1 MSDFLQHEC
10 GIAMLR
16 LKQPLQYYIDKYGS
30 AFYGLNKMYLLM
42 EKQHNRGQDGAGLAN
57 IKLDVPPGKRYI
69 SRIRSVDSRPIQD
82 VFSRIM
88 PRFEGLSSEQLK
100 DSQFLQ
106 EEMAFTG
113 ELFLAHLRYGTYG
126 KNQVENC
133 HPFLRQNNWRTRN
146 LVVAGNFNMTNTDE
160 LFDKLVGLGQH
171 PKEKA
176 DTVTILERIGHF
188 VDVENQRLF
197 DQYKQEGLAN
207 EDISERIAEEIDL
220 PTVLK
225 HAANSLDGGYVMCG
239 MIGHGDAFVMR
250 DPNGIR
256 PAFFYEDDE
265 VVVITSERPVIQTA
279 FNVST
284 EDVHEIQPGHA
295 LIIKRDGTVSMPQ
308 VKQPGERKACSFE
321 RIYFSRG
328 NDQDIYTER
337 KELGRQLVPQIMEAV
352 EHDLDNTVTSFIP
365 NTAETCFYGLV
376 KGLEDHLSQ
385 AKISRIIGL
394 GANPDPDEVKS
405 ILDERARV
413 EKIAI
418 KDAKLRTFITEDANR
433 DDLVAHVYDI
443 AYGTVNPGQDNL
455 VVIDDSIVRGTTLK
469 RSILRILDRL
479 NPKRIVV
486 ASSAPQIRYP
496 DCYGIDMARLGDFV
510 AFQAAISLIKERGME
525 HLIDEV
531 YAKCKAQIELPK
543 EENTNQV
550 KAIYE
555 PFTTE
560 ELNDRISQ
568 LLTPKGMKA
577 EVKIVFQSIEGCTP
591 HARITKAI
599 GTSPVT
605 SQRPVGTRWST
616 ERSSTTSKAETT
628 GPTNAESPAAEQH
641 LRRSE
646 PSTSPRAS
654 HSRS

>member
-1 MSDFLQHEC
+1 MSDHLQHEC

-30 AFYGLNKMYLLM
+30 TFYGLNKMYLLM

-88 PRFEGLSSEQLK
+88 PRFEGLSSVQLK

-113 ELFLAHLRYGTYG
+113 EVFLAHLRYGTYG

-197 DQYKQEGLAN
+197 DQYKQEGLEN
-207 EDISERIAEEIDL
+207 EAISERIADEIDL

-265 VVVITSERPVIQTA
+265 VVVVTSERPVIQTA
-279 FNVST
+279 FNVGT
-284 EDVHEIQPGHA
+284 EDVHEIKPGHA
-295 LIIKRDGTVSMPQ
+295 LIIKRDGTVSMPE
-308 VKQPGERKACSFE
+308 VKQPGERNACSFE

-385 AKISRIIGL
+385 AKIARIIGL

-405 ILDERARV
+405 ILDERARI

-443 AYGTVNPGQDNL
+443 AYGTVNPGKDNL

-525 HLIDEV
+525 QLLDEV
-531 YAKCKAQIELPK
+531 YAKCKTQIELPK
-543 EENTNQV
+543 EENINQV

-577 EVKIVFQSIEGCTP
+577 EVKIVFQSIEGLHAACPNHQGDWYFTGDFPTP
-591 HARITKAI
+591 GGHK
-599 GTSPVT
+599 V
-605 SQRPVGTRWST
+605 V
-616 ERSSTTSKAETT
+616 
-628 GPTNAESPAAEQH
+628 N
-641 LRRSE
+641 
-646 PSTSPRAS
+646 RAFVYYVEG
-654 HSRS
+654 RNDRAY

>member
-1 MSDFLQHEC
+1 MPLNPRPQLACMSDFLQHEC

-100 DSQFLQ
+100 DARFLQ

-171 PKEKA
+171 PKEMA

-207 EDISERIAEEIDL
+207 EAISERIADEIDL

-284 EDVHEIQPGHA
+284 EDVKEIQPGHA
-295 LIIKRDGTVSMPQ
+295 LIIKRDGTVSMPL

-365 NTAETCFYGLV
+365 NTAEVCFYGLV
-376 KGLEDHLSQ
+376 QGLEDHLSQ
-385 AKISRIIGL
+385 AKTSRIIGL
-394 GANPDPDEVKS
+394 GANPDPDEIKR
-405 ILDERARV
+405 ILNERART

-496 DCYGIDMARLGDFV
+496 DCYGIDMARLGDFI

-568 LLTPKGMKA
+568 LLTPKDMKA
-577 EVKIVFQSIEGCTP
+577 EVKIVFQSIEGLHASCPNHQGDWYFTGDFPTP
-591 HARITKAI
+591 GGHK
-599 GTSPVT
+599 V
-605 SQRPVGTRWST
+605 V
-616 ERSSTTSKAETT
+616 
-628 GPTNAESPAAEQH
+628 N
-641 LRRSE
+641 
-646 PSTSPRAS
+646 RAFVYYVEG
-654 HSRS
+654 RNDRAY

>member
-1 MSDFLQHEC
+1 MSDLLQHEC

-284 EDVHEIQPGHA
+284 EEVHEIQPGHA

-405 ILDERARV
+405 VLDERARV

-568 LLTPKGMKA
+568 LLTPKGMNA
-577 EVKIVFQSIEGCTP
+577 EVKIVFQSIEGLHAACPNHQGDWYFTGDFPTP
-591 HARITKAI
+591 GGHK
-599 GTSPVT
+599 V
-605 SQRPVGTRWST
+605 V
-616 ERSSTTSKAETT
+616 
-628 GPTNAESPAAEQH
+628 N
-641 LRRSE
+641 
-646 PSTSPRAS
+646 RAFVYYVEG
-654 HSRS
+654 RNDRAY

>member
-1 MSDFLQHEC
+1 MSDLLQHEC

-69 SRIRSVDSRPIQD
+69 SRIRSVDSQPIQD

-106 EEMAFTG
+106 EEIAFTG

-256 PAFFYEDDE
+256 PAFSYEDDE

-284 EDVHEIQPGHA
+284 EEVHEIQPGHA

-496 DCYGIDMARLGDFV
+496 DCYGIDMARLGDFI

-568 LLTPKGMKA
+568 LLTPKGMNA
-577 EVKIVFQSIEGCTP
+577 EVKIVFQSIEGLHAACPNHQGDWYFTGDFPTP
-591 HARITKAI
+591 GGHK
-599 GTSPVT
+599 V
-605 SQRPVGTRWST
+605 V
-616 ERSSTTSKAETT
+616 
-628 GPTNAESPAAEQH
+628 N
-641 LRRSE
+641 
-646 PSTSPRAS
+646 RAFVYYVEG
-654 HSRS
+654 RNDRAY

>member
-1 MSDFLQHEC
+1 MSDLLQHEC

-69 SRIRSVDSRPIQD
+69 SRIRSVDSQPIQD

-106 EEMAFTG
+106 EEIAFTG

-284 EDVHEIQPGHA
+284 EEVHEIQPGHA

-496 DCYGIDMARLGDFV
+496 DCYGIDMARLGDFI

-568 LLTPKGMKA
+568 LLTPKGMNA
-577 EVKIVFQSIEGCTP
+577 EVKIVFQSIEGLHAACPNHQGDWYFTGDFPTP
-591 HARITKAI
+591 GGHK
-599 GTSPVT
+599 V
-605 SQRPVGTRWST
+605 V
-616 ERSSTTSKAETT
+616 
-628 GPTNAESPAAEQH
+628 N
-641 LRRSE
+641 
-646 PSTSPRAS
+646 RAFVYYVEG
-654 HSRS
+654 RNDRAY

>member
-42 EKQHNRGQDGAGLAN
+42 QKQHNRGQDGAGLAN
-57 IKLDVPPGKRYI
+57 IKLNVPPGKRYI
-69 SRIRSVDSRPIQD
+69 SRIRSIDSRPIQD

-88 PRFEGLSSEQLK
+88 PRFEGLSSDQLR

-106 EEMAFTG
+106 QEVAFTG

-176 DTVTILERIGHF
+176 DTVTLLERIGHF

-197 DQYKQEGLAN
+197 DLYKQEGLAN
-207 EDISERIAEEIDL
+207 EVISQRIAEEIDM
-220 PTVLK
+220 PTILT

-284 EDVHEIQPGHA
+284 EDVHEIKPGHA

-308 VKQPGERKACSFE
+308 VKQPSERKACSFE

-328 NDQDIYTER
+328 NDHDIYNER
-337 KELGRQLVPQIMEAV
+337 KELGRQLVPQVMEAI

-365 NTAETCFYGLV
+365 NTAEVCFYGLV

-385 AKISRIIGL
+385 AKISRILGL

-405 ILDERARV
+405 ILDERARI

-433 DDLVAHVYDI
+433 NDLVAHVYDI
-443 AYGTVNPGQDNL
+443 AYGTVNPRQDNL

-469 RSILRILDRL
+469 HSILRILDRL
-479 NPKRIVV
+479 NPKCIIV

-496 DCYGIDMARLGDFV
+496 DCYGIDMARLGDFI
-510 AFQAAISLIKERGME
+510 AFQAAISLIRERGME
-525 HLIDEV
+525 DLIDEV
-531 YAKCKAQIELPK
+531 YVKCKAQIEQPK

-550 KAIYE
+550 KAIYQ

-577 EVKIVFQSIEGCTP
+577 KVKIIFQSIEGLHAACPNHLGDWYFTGDFPTP
-591 HARITKAI
+591 GGHK
-599 GTSPVT
+599 V
-605 SQRPVGTRWST
+605 V
-616 ERSSTTSKAETT
+616 
-628 GPTNAESPAAEQH
+628 N
-641 LRRSE
+641 
-646 PSTSPRAS
+646 RAFVYYVEG
-654 HSRS
+654 RNDRAY

>member
-1 MSDFLQHEC
+1 MSDLLQHEC

-197 DQYKQEGLAN
+197 DQYKQEGFAN

-284 EDVHEIQPGHA
+284 EEVHEIQPGHA

-543 EENTNQV
+543 EKNTNQV

-560 ELNDRISQ
+560 KLNDRISQ
-568 LLTPKGMKA
+568 LLTPKGMNA
-577 EVKIVFQSIEGCTP
+577 EVKIVFQSIEGLHAACPNHQGDWYFTGDFPTP
-591 HARITKAI
+591 GGHK
-599 GTSPVT
+599 V
-605 SQRPVGTRWST
+605 V
-616 ERSSTTSKAETT
+616 
-628 GPTNAESPAAEQH
+628 N
-641 LRRSE
+641 
-646 PSTSPRAS
+646 RAFVYYVEG
-654 HSRS
+654 RNDRAY